1 MSCIIVSGGHVAIEE
16 LKTTLNK
23 LKGKDPK
30 DLCVIAADR
39 GIETLMALSIVP
51 DYIIGDFDS
60 ANTDALQ
67 YAITLSEEKGVPFQR
82 LNPVKDDTDSEAALQ
97 LAFEK
102 SQGCIYFFGGTGS
115 RIDHVLSNLM
125 ILKQGL
131 RKDRFILLL
140 DENNRIQACD
150 KNHPVR
156 IQRAEQYGKYVSVI
170 PIAGPVSGVTLKGF
184 YYPVEDAILSGEDSL
199 GTSNEITEDTASISV
214 TDGTLLVIESKD

>member
-23 LKGKDPK
+23 LKSKDPK

-102 SQGCIYFFGGTGS
+102 SQGCIYFFGGTEIG
-115 RIDHVLSNLM
+115 RAHV
-125 ILKQGL
+125 
-131 RKDRFILLL
+131 
-140 DENNRIQACD
+140 
-150 KNHPVR
+150 
-156 IQRAEQYGKYVSVI
+156 
-170 PIAGPVSGVTLKGF
+170 
-184 YYPVEDAILSGEDSL
+184 
-199 GTSNEITEDTASISV
+199 
-214 TDGTLLVIESKD
+214 